1 MNKDRTKN
9 YGPMMSN
16 QKTNELAQIEPRMTS
31 QRCETKQTKNE
42 NEQNNEWRF
51 NDEESR
57 EQMIM
62 FRQEHRMT
70 S

>member
-1 MNKDRTKN
+1 M
-9 YGPMMSN
+9 
-16 QKTNELAQIEPRMTS
+16 IEPRMTS

-62 FRQEHRMT
+62 FRQEHRMP